1 MYEQRHTNLTL
12 FAEKII
18 LSGISRYEIVGLD
31 ARCISYEIKSEE
43 NVLRLVI

>member
-12 FAEKII
+12 FVEKII

-31 ARCISYEIKSEE
+31 ALGVSVTR
-43 NVLRLVI
+43 